1 MIKTL
6 KTYHFP
12 LSFKALIF
20 SALALFTLSCNKTTE
35 KIGDGLLPEN
45 DFIAVGFTD
54 SITILCHSEL
64 VDTMNTK
71 DLGTVLLGSMVDP
84 VMGRTDASIY
94 TQLHLSSTNQHFGA
108 EVVVDSIVLQLG
120 ITGYY
125 GDTTTLQ
132 TVHVYE
138 LADSLSLTENYYQF
152 SEVGTNN
159 IDLAN
164 GYQFRPRPKT
174 NQTIAG
180 ADSVTQPVI
189 RIPLDNSFGTYLAT
203 IDSTAYNTPDAFKR
217 VCYGLKITC
226 ESVAQ
231 DGAICYLTPTT
242 NKLTQLQI
250 YYRESPTSNKPMRY
264 YFYITSEDAYFNQ
277 YQHDYSLGSPEF
289 VQQVIDGSTALGQEQ
304 LYLQSLGG
312 VRARLSF
319 PDLTHWTD
327 TLEPGTH
334 LIINEAKLIFPA
346 LASAGDSNLYTPPTS
361 LALLNIN
368 DDGTTSLLQDYYEG
382 SSYYGGN
389 YSYTNHSVTF
399 HIAEH
404 LQRIILGKQ
413 DSQGIYVGISGA
425 SLNAQR
431 WIIAGP
437 EANADSKLRCE
448 IKYSLVKE

>member
-6 KTYHFP
+6 KTYHFS
-12 LSFKALIF
+12 LSFKALFF
-20 SALALFTLSCNKTTE
+20 SALALFTLSCSKTTE
-35 KIGDGLLPEN
+35 KIGDGLLSGN
-45 DFIAVGFTD
+45 DSIAVGYCDTL
-54 SITILCHSEL
+54 TILCHSEV

-71 DLGTVLLGSMVDP
+71 DLGTVLLGSIVDP

-94 TQLHLSSTNQHFGA
+94 TQLHLSSTNQRFGTD
-108 EVVVDSIVLQLG
+108 VIVDSIILQLG
-120 ITGYY
+120 LTGYY

-138 LADSLSLTENYYQF
+138 LADSLSLAENYYQF
-152 SEVGTNN
+152 SEIGTNN

-164 GYQFRPRPKT
+164 GYQFHPHPKT
-174 NQTIAG
+174 YQTVTGTDTI
-180 ADSVTQPVI
+180 TQPII

-203 IDSTAYNTPDAFKR
+203 IDSTAYNTPDDFKK
-217 VCYGLKITC
+217 VCYGLKICC

-231 DGAICYLTPTT
+231 NGAICYLAPTT
-242 NKLTQLQI
+242 NNVTQLQI

-289 VQQVIDGSTALGQEQ
+289 VQQVIDGNADLGQEQ
-304 LYLQSLGG
+304 LYLQSTGG
-312 VRARLSF
+312 VRAVLSF
-319 PDLTHWTD
+319 PHLTQLTD
-327 TLEPGTH
+327 TLDPTTH

-346 LASAGDSNLYTPPTS
+346 SVILGDSSVYTPPTS

-368 DDGTTSLLQDYYEG
+368 DDGSTSLLQDYYEG
-382 SSYYGGN
+382 SSYYGGS
-389 YSYTNHSVTF
+389 YSYTTKSVTF
-399 HIAEH
+399 RIGEH
-404 LQRIILGKQ
+404 LQRVLQGTQ
-413 DSQGIYVGISGA
+413 DSQGIYVSITGA

-431 WIIAGP
+431 WIINGP
-437 EANADSKLRCE
+437 NANADSKLRCE